1 MEQMHATTI
10 VAVKKGNSIAIA
22 GDGQVTQGNAVVL
35 KNTARKIRRLYND
48 KILMGFAGSVA
59 DALALSDRFEAKL
72 RESGGNLRRAVIE
85 FGKEWRRDKIMRH
98 LEAMMIVGN
107 TEYLLLLSGTGEII
121 EPDEGI
127 LAIGSGGMYAYA
139 AAKALSENTDM
150 KPVEIAEKAMHIAA
164 DICVYTNHNIITD
177 SMEK

>member
-1 MEQMHATTI
+1 MENMHATTI

-22 GDGQVTQGNAVVL
+22 GDGQVTLGNTVM
-35 KNTARKIRRLYND
+35 KHTAHKIRRLYND
-48 KILMGFAGSVA
+48 KVLMGFAGAVA
-59 DALALSDRFEAKL
+59 DALTLSDRFEAKL
-72 RESGGNLRRAVIE
+72 RESGGNLRRAVVE
-85 FGKEWRRDKIMRH
+85 FGKEWRSDKMMRR

-107 TEYLLLLSGTGEII
+107 ADYLLLLSGTGEII

-150 KPVEIAEKAMHIAA
+150 APKEIVEKAMNIAA
-164 DICVYTNHNIITD
+164 DICVYTNHNIIID
-177 SMEK
+177 SMEA